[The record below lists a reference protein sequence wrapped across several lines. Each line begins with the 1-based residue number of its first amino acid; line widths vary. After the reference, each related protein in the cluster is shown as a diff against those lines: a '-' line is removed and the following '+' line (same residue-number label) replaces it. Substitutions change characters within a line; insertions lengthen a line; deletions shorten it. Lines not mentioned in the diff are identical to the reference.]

1 MRVCA
6 VVASIL
12 QIIDVNIEQGWRDH
26 RTLGLG
32 SQPGRMHMKTA
43 PFGFTCWVRS
53 VRKLFTHSQK
63 AVETFIYANC
73 VFLIALH
80 GLQGHSRPWLARYIS
95 NYIYIH
101 HFINKFINKILP
113 VLELSVTSYH
123 FGISFDS
130 GSVFDTDML
139 IALVFRSSN
148 FSSRDNFSIT
158 FAIWGS
164 TYIWLKPFFNIC
176 WMIHPSE
183 LE

>member
-73 VFLIALH
+73 VFF
-80 GLQGHSRPWLARYIS
+80 
-95 NYIYIH
+95 NC
-101 HFINKFINKILP
+101 
-113 VLELSVTSYH
+113 VTRVA
-123 FGISFDS
+123 GSF
-130 GSVFDTDML
+130 TTL
-139 IALVFRSSN
+139 TSSL
-148 FSSRDNFSIT
+148 
-158 FAIWGS
+158 
-164 TYIWLKPFFNIC
+164 Y
-176 WMIHPSE
+176 
-183 LE
+183 